1 MGGLIM
7 ELLPLHS
14 ISEVDAEALRVGPVR
29 AAFLAPGDPSF
40 MLAIKI
46 SYELGLIVPILI
58 GRKQPMMDAAAK
70 AGFDI
75 SCHEKVYLD
84 DLQVIANHGLTML
97 FNGEV
102 DLVSKGQMSTNY
114 VYRAVIQR
122 EKKNGSQRL
131 IAVTSFWEMASLK
144 HFVILTDPGVN
155 IEPDVETKI
164 GLVKKAIAYLGLF
177 GHSEA
182 LVLALS
188 ASREI
193 DRDLRSHLDVEQI
206 RESLAADGY
215 NCSVESG
222 GLIDIFEAP
231 PDKRPNIL
239 LVPHLVTGNSLVK
252 MDFCLDVK
260 RRGMVM
266 TSRGPV
272 LVPSRADS
280 SAHLVDEISLAV
292 AVASRF
298 KEGFD
303 ENL

>member
-1 MGGLIM
+1 M
-7 ELLPLHS
+7 ELLPLNS
-14 ISEVDAEALRVGPVR
+14 VAEVDAEALRVGPVR
-29 AAFLAPGDPSF
+29 AAFLAPEDPSF
-40 MLAIKI
+40 MLAIKL
-46 SYELGLIVPILI
+46 SHEKGLVSPILI
-58 GRKQPMMDAAAK
+58 GRKQPMLEAAVK
-70 AGFDI
+70 AEFDI
-75 SCHEKVYLD
+75 SCHVKVYLD
-84 DLQVIANHGLTML
+84 DLQVIANHGLNML

-102 DLVSKGQMSTNY
+102 DLVSKGQMSTNF
-114 VYRAVIQR
+114 VYRAVIQS
-122 EKKNGSQRL
+122 EKNNGSPRL
-131 IAVTSFWEMASLK
+131 IAVASFWEIVPLK

-155 IEPDVETKI
+155 IEPDVQSKI
-164 GLVKKAIAYLGLF
+164 GLVKKAMAYLSLF
-177 GHSEA
+177 GHREPR
-182 LVLALS
+182 VLALS

-193 DRDLRSHLDVEQI
+193 DRDIRSHLDVKQI
-206 RESLAADGY
+206 RESLAAEGY

-222 GLIDIFEAP
+222 GLIDIFEAA

-239 LVPHLVTGNSLVK
+239 LMPHLVTGNTLVK

-280 SAHLVDEISLAV
+280 SAHIADEISLAV

-298 KEGFD
+298 KEGLN

>member
-1 MGGLIM
+1 M
-7 ELLPLHS
+7 ELLPLNS
-14 ISEVDAEALRVGPVR
+14 IAEVDAEALRVGPVR
-29 AAFLAPGDPSF
+29 TAFLAPEDPSF
-40 MLAIKI
+40 MLAIKL
-46 SYELGLIVPILI
+46 SHEKGLVDPVLI
-58 GRKQPMMDAAAK
+58 GRKQPMLEAAIK

-75 SCHEKVYLD
+75 SCHVKVHLD
-84 DLQVIANHGLTML
+84 DLQVIANHGLNMF

-114 VYRAVIQR
+114 VYRAVIQS

-131 IAVTSFWEMASLK
+131 IAVASFWEIVSLK
-144 HFVILTDPGVN
+144 HFVILTDPGAN
-155 IEPDVETKI
+155 IEPDVQCKI
-164 GLVKKAIAYLGLF
+164 ELVKKAIGYLALF
-177 GHSEA
+177 GHHEPR
-182 LVLALS
+182 VLALS

-193 DRDLRSHLDVEQI
+193 DRNIPSHLDVKQI
-206 RESLAADGY
+206 RESLASQGY

-222 GLIDIFEAP
+222 DIIDIFEAA

-239 LVPHLVTGNSLVK
+239 LMPHLVAGNSLVK
-252 MDFCLDVK
+252 LDFCLDVK
-260 RRGMVM
+260 RRAIVM

-280 SAHLVDEISLAV
+280 SSHIVDEISLAV